1 MTPRTLSLLVVA
13 ALTVAS
19 ARAAEPFRLRDGDR
33 VVLLGSTL
41 IEREQR
47 YGYWETL
54 LTSRHPDC
62 NVVFRNLGWSGDTV
76 WGEARAGFETAREGY
91 KRLIEQTLA
100 VKPTVILLGYGT
112 NESFAGEAGLPRFE
126 EQLNKL
132 LDDLAPSKARVVLL
146 APPLFEEARWA
157 GGNFEQR
164 QRDLKRYTEAIH
176 QVARTR
182 QLLFADE
189 FCQRYGP
196 ASPLTDNGMHL
207 SAYGYNR
214 TAGQLLTEL
223 KGPAGALKPIEF
235 NGVGSQEVVQDFLP
249 SPPIPQDPP
258 NEDSQADS
266 LVIVRGLKAGKY
278 TLKIDG
284 RAVHTADADAWM
296 NPPAFGR
303 VLVMQGPSLDQ
314 AEKLRQT
321 IVAKNRAYFYRWRPQ
336 NETYLFGF
344 RKHEQGQNA
353 IEVPQFE
360 PIVAE
365 LEKDIAQLRVPI
377 AHKYELLLHKDK

>member
-1 MTPRTLSLLVVA
+1 MTPRTLSFLVVA
-13 ALTVAS
+13 VLTVAP
-19 ARAAEPFRLRDGDR
+19 AHAAEPFRLRDGDR

-54 LTSRHPDC
+54 LTGRHPDC

-91 KRLIEQTLA
+91 QRLVEQTLA

-146 APPLFEEARWA
+146 APPLFEETRWV
-157 GGNFEQR
+157 GGDFEQR
-164 QRDLKRYTEAIH
+164 QRDLKRYTEAIR
-176 QVARTR
+176 QVARAR

-207 SAYGYNR
+207 SAYGYR
-214 TAGQLLTEL
+214 YTAGNLLVEL
-223 KGPAGALKPIEF
+223 KGPDGGLKPIEF
-235 NGVGSQEVVQDFLP
+235 NGPGSQEVVQDSLP
-249 SPPIPQDPP
+249 GPPYPQAPP
-258 NEDSQADS
+258 NGDSQADS
-266 LVIVRGLKAGKY
+266 MVIVRGLKPGKY

-321 IVAKNRAYFYRWRPQ
+321 IVAKNREYFYRWRPQ

-353 IEVPQFE
+353 VEVPQFE
-360 PIVAE
+360 PLVAE
-365 LEKDIAQLRVPI
+365 LEKDIAKLRVPI
-377 AHKYELLLHKDK
+377 AHKYELLLQQDK